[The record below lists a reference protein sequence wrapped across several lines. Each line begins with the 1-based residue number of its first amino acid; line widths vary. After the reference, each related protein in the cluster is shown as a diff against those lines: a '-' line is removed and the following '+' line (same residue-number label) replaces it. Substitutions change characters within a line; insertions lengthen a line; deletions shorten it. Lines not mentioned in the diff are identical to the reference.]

1 MNKMRYLTR
10 RSISRLFII
19 VTLVSVTACSQYA
32 GIIEPNIS
40 YSAPPDQWR
49 LIGKL
54 GVRTEADSGSVTI
67 DWQQRGDAY
76 TIRINGPLGQGN
88 LRVEGNSQSIT
99 LQQPGRQP
107 VASTTPELLLRET
120 LGWFVPID
128 NLRYWVQ
135 GIPSSDDVIHRPV
148 YDEQGML
155 VAFEQADWSVSISR
169 YKSVEKWLLPY
180 RIKIK
185 RDEIELILAIHQ
197 WRFAQ
202 EIDGLSSALFS
213 SAL

>member
-1 MNKMRYLTR
+1 MRYLTVTD
-10 RSISRLFII
+10 RLVCKLCI
-19 VTLVSVTACSQYA
+19 VVALVALTACSQYS
-32 GIIEPNIS
+32 GITESNLS

-67 DWQQRGDAY
+67 DWRQRRDSY
-76 TIRINGPLGQGN
+76 TIRINGPLGRGN
-88 LRVEGNSQSIT
+88 VRIEGNAQSIT

-107 VASTTPELLLRET
+107 VASTAPELLLRET

-135 GIPSSDDVIHRPV
+135 GMPSSDDIIHRPV

-169 YKSVEKWLLPY
+169 YGSVEKWLLPY

-185 RDEIELILAIHQ
+185 KDQIQLILAVHQ
-197 WRFAQ
+197 WRFP
-202 EIDGLSSALFS
+202 EKTDRLPSVL
-213 SAL
+213 